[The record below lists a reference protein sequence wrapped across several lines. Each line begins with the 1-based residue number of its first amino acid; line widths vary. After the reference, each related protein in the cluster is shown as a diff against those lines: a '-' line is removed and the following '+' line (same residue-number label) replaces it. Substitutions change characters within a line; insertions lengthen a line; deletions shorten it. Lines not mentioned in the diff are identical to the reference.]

1 MRLVLSVNAERPV
14 TGSKST
20 GVVADRRR
28 EGMATELDSGGGSK
42 RRRTGE
48 GGERAH
54 PGAGA
59 AEEDR
64 ISSLPEALRLHILGL
79 LPFKSAV
86 RTGALSTGWRALWAH
101 RWPAPSSLDLRL
113 KTHAPPAPILESLE
127 RRGRRRLDRLSLTF
141 QIGKGDLEPD
151 GVHRILDYA
160 ADLHVDF
167 AHRAL
172 GFIFKLRLPRGDA
185 HLTRLTVGG
194 IRVGLSKPFCARSHT
209 FSVLEVIYLDGVT
222 LSDHTVEN
230 LVAACPLLRTLDLRY
245 CDGLDFVNL
254 EAAGPHLRSLTV
266 AECGGVRDICT
277 MEAPSLRSFRYSGSY
292 IRALTIPATC
302 ALADLYLCFGGPAG
316 RLRPLG
322 TPLCFDFAWPA
333 GVPRNWLQALTN
345 LSSLTVLTL
354 CSSALRRV
362 SAKARER
369 SLTKSGAAS
378 CKLRNLRELQLLMF
392 AMYNSS
398 LDDIYV
404 FMVACCPPLLERLF
418 VQLPTNSHYY
428 RLGSEQS
435 ESEEELLE
443 ENGPVEELRGE
454 EAPEENGPEEELP
467 EEEDELQEELLEGE
481 LAEEEDEL
489 QDKLPEGELSEEED
503 ELQDELPEGELSE
516 EEDELRDELPEGEA
530 SEENQSEEDW
540 SDEELS
546 DGGQSEEEPVE
557 GCLENLK
564 LLKMTNFKGG
574 DNEMRLLRF
583 VLRNSTSLNQLLLF
597 TSKSDRPEW
606 LQKDHLDTSDILETK
621 ILPLQKALPNCQ
633 IILGESDGDAIQ
645 AFHREAF
652 VDRLVSFSLA

>member
-1 MRLVLSVNAERPV
+1 
-14 TGSKST
+14 
-20 GVVADRRR
+20 
-28 EGMATELDSGGGSK
+28 MATELDSGGGSK

-266 AECGGVRDICT
+266 AECGG
-277 MEAPSLRSFRYSGSY
+277 
-292 IRALTIPATC
+292 
-302 ALADLYLCFGGPAG
+302 
-316 RLRPLG
+316 
-322 TPLCFDFAWPA
+322 
-333 GVPRNWLQALTN
+333 
-345 LSSLTVLTL
+345 
-354 CSSALRRV
+354 
-362 SAKARER
+362 
-369 SLTKSGAAS
+369 
-378 CKLRNLRELQLLMF
+378 
-392 AMYNSS
+392 
-398 LDDIYV
+398 
-404 FMVACCPPLLERLF
+404 
-418 VQLPTNSHYY
+418 LPTNSHYY